1 MGTYIISLL
10 LGGMLGRIA
19 GPIAQ
24 DFFENETNMGKRIAK
39 KKEEKEIEKENRAY
53 LNRIKDAEQAHQLRL
68 SELREQIRERR
79 EDAEAQFIMA
89 HSEAKMK
96 TYLQDCWPLR
106 NPFDAPLAI
115 EPIYNEASK
124 RLQGCRLKTI
134 LTKNSQEIV
143 PLRFISAHLDT
154 SHPIASTINSEL
166 SIFLVEHYKTNGEH
180 GVISEIGAWK
190 NSIPVNDASITY
202 LFQGMQ
208 GQPVMVLVPEYINN
222 GATVRFKIY
231 SWGLGEK
238 LTYPVGFDFGSLDL
252 EALYNRVVASE
263 NTKMCAIL
271 KKVRREPTS
280 DKLLQNDRI
289 LKILNNEDVKLDDE
303 EKERLLTLLSTP
315 VEINNAIRKNY
326 ALIVSNVFKALVG
339 MYADGY
345 HLFEY
350 GTLPKLPRILPVL
363 GDISF
368 MYKDICAF
376 YSSLINAA
384 LLKGIL
390 SISHAIDL
398 ELKLCE
404 NIKSVSE
411 QYNIPEYLLDNI
423 RLLNLDIENNESHKE
438 TVIRLRNIN
447 NIKYLPND

>member
-1 MGTYIISLL
+1 MPIQISCVVLSYNGGDSLIRTLESCKLQTYPYKDLV
-10 LGGMLGRIA
+10 IA
-19 GPIAQ
+19 DDASTDNGYTVSVIEKWLA
-24 DFFENETNMGKRIAK
+24 DNSKFFTDVLFIKNETNMGKRIAK
-39 KKEEKEIEKENRAY
+39 RKEEKEIEKENRAY
-53 LNRIKDAEQAHQLRL
+53 LNRIKVAEQEHQLRL
-68 SELREQIRERR
+68 SELREQVRERR
-79 EDAEAQFIMA
+79 EDAEAQFFMA

-271 KKVRREPTS
+271 SNTS
-280 DKLLQNDRI
+280 
-289 LKILNNEDVKLDDE
+289 
-303 EKERLLTLLSTP
+303 
-315 VEINNAIRKNY
+315 
-326 ALIVSNVFKALVG
+326 
-339 MYADGY
+339 
-345 HLFEY
+345 LFIY
-350 GTLPKLPRILPVL
+350 
-363 GDISF
+363 
-368 MYKDICAF
+368 
-376 YSSLINAA
+376 
-384 LLKGIL
+384 
-390 SISHAIDL
+390 
-398 ELKLCE
+398 
-404 NIKSVSE
+404 
-411 QYNIPEYLLDNI
+411 
-423 RLLNLDIENNESHKE
+423 
-438 TVIRLRNIN
+438 
-447 NIKYLPND
+447 

>member
-1 MGTYIISLL
+1 MYIISLL
-10 LGGMLGRIA
+10 LGGMLGRVA

-24 DFFENETNMGKRIAK
+24 DFFENETNMGRRIAQR
-39 KKEEKEIEKENRAY
+39 KEEKEIEKENRAY
-53 LNRIKDAEQAHQLRL
+53 LNRIKAAEREHQLRL
-68 SELREQIRERR
+68 SEMREQLRERR
-79 EDAEAQFIMA
+79 EDAENQYFLA

-115 EPIYNEASK
+115 DPIYNETTK
-124 RLQGCRLKTI
+124 RLQSCKLKTV
-134 LTKNSQEIV
+134 LTKNSQEVV

-166 SIFLVEHYKTNGEH
+166 SIFLVEHYKTNEEH

-190 NSIPVNDASITY
+190 SNIPVNDASITY

-222 GATVRFKIY
+222 GAAVRFKIW

-238 LTYPVGFDFGSLDL
+238 LTYPVGFDFGTLNL
-252 EALYNRVVASE
+252 EALYNRIVASE
-263 NTKMCAIL
+263 SSKMCATL
-271 KKVRREPTS
+271 KKTKQKPTS
-280 DKLLQNDRI
+280 DKLLQNDQI
-289 LKILNNEDVKLDDE
+289 LKVLNSNEIQLSNE

-315 VEINNAIRKNY
+315 MEINNAIRQKY
-326 ALIVSNVFKALVG
+326 SFTVSNVFKALVG

-350 GTLPKLPRILPVL
+350 GTLPKLPSVL
-363 GDISF
+363 SSLGNLSF
-368 MYKDICAF
+368 MYSDICAF

-390 SISHAIDL
+390 PIHQAIDL
-398 ELKLCE
+398 ELTLCE
-404 NIKSVSE
+404 SIKRISDKYS
-411 QYNIPEYLLDNI
+411 IPEYLLDNI
-423 RLLNLDIENNESHKE
+423 RLLNIENNESHKE
-438 TVIRLRNIN
+438 TVKRLRNIN
-447 NIKYLPND
+447 NSKYLSNDRV

>member
-10 LGGMLGRIA
+10 LGGMLGRVA

-39 KKEEKEIEKENRAY
+39 RKEEKEIEKENRAY
-53 LNRIKDAEQAHQLRL
+53 LNRIKVAEQEHQLRL
-68 SELREQIRERR
+68 SELREQVRERR
-79 EDAEAQFIMA
+79 EDAEAQFFMA

-222 GATVRFKIY
+222 GATVRFKIW

-238 LTYPVGFDFGSLDL
+238 LTYPVGFDFGSLNL

-263 NTKMCAIL
+263 STKMCATL
-271 KKVRREPTS
+271 KKVKREPTS
-280 DKLLQNDRI
+280 DNLLHNDQI
-289 LKILNNEDVKLDDE
+289 LKILNNEEEKLTDE
-303 EKERLLTLLSTP
+303 EKEQLLTLLSTP
-315 VEINNAIRKNY
+315 VEINNAVRQKY
-326 ALIVSNVFKALVG
+326 AFTVSNIFKALVG

-350 GTLPKLPRILPVL
+350 GTVPKLPSILPVL
-363 GDISF
+363 GDLSF
-368 MYKDICAF
+368 MYNDICAF
-376 YSSLINAA
+376 YSSIINAA
-384 LLKGIL
+384 LLRGIL
-390 SISHAIDL
+390 SISNAIDL
-398 ELKLCE
+398 ELRLCE
-404 NIKSVSE
+404 SIKSISNR
-411 QYNIPEYLLDNI
+411 YNIPEYLLDNI
-423 RLLNLDIENNESHKE
+423 RLLNIENDEFHKE
-438 TVIRLRNIN
+438 TVKRLRNISN
-447 NIKYLPND
+447 PQYLLR